1 MQYYDILLVF
11 FFLDGRVQQQ
21 NIDVLYLQW
30 LDFSKLSSYLTIHE

>member
-30 LDFSKLSSYLTIHE
+30 LDFSKLSSFLTMHE